1 MTDTEQQL
9 QSGLLPIEGALS
21 RELLSDKVYTVLR
34 NAILSGA
41 WAPGS
46 RIVESEIARQL
57 SVSQAPAREAMKKL
71 AYEGIVVSIPRRG
84 TYVTEISE
92 SEALIGRKLRGMI
105 EELAA
110 HQLAEAGNPEH
121 VRELRSIAEQM
132 VASANTDDRAQLRL
146 LDMDMQFH
154 HTLVSL
160 SGSALLERLWMTL
173 EPSLMSQRVLSD
185 PAYAGSWSAVAKDHV
200 ELVEILAR
208 GDAEATGEAFRDHAT
223 GLRLQT

>member
-1 MTDTEQQL
+1 MTDTQQ
-9 QSGLLPIEGALS
+9 QSTTGLPPIEGAVS

-57 SVSQAPAREAMKKL
+57 SVSQAPAREALKKL

-92 SEALIGRKLRGMI
+92 SEAVIGRKLRGMI

-110 HQLAEAGNPEH
+110 HQLTESAAPEPIA
-121 VRELRSIAEQM
+121 ELREIAQQM
-132 VASANTDDRAQLRL
+132 VERAGTDDRAELRL
-146 LDMDMQFH
+146 LDMRFH

-185 PAYAGSWSAVAKDHV
+185 PSYPGSWAAVADEHV
-200 ELVEILAR
+200 ELVDILAS
-208 GDAEATGEAFRDHAT
+208 GDATVAGEAFRDHAT
-223 GLRLQT
+223 GRRLQP